1 MVPTEKPLDNPINWS
16 FKVARIWA
24 IDIRVHI
31 VFILAAAILLAMEL
45 PKEGSGDPRSFGQA
59 AVDALGIYAIL
70 FAIVLLHEFGH
81 CWGAR
86 RVGGEAEEILLWPLG
101 GLATVSPPNDARSHL
116 VTAIAGPMVN
126 VIICG
131 VLSGVIAFWVG
142 SLGAVPWN
150 PIHPMLPANT
160 SLIATL
166 TTAQLWTIRVF
177 GLSYFLL
184 LINMLPIFPFDGGR
198 VLQSLLWPSKGY
210 RESMMIATA
219 TGMVGA
225 ILIGLLA
232 LFLEQ
237 SWILLMIAGFGYITC
252 MQQRRMA
259 KEEAAFETGEF
270 GYDFSR
276 GYAAFDEPE
285 RREKKP
291 GPIARWRNR
300 RAAEKT
306 EHRRREKEAH
316 RLAVEEIL
324 RKIGASGIDSLT
336 PAERRTL
343 EAETERKRAPGDDK
357 A

>member
-31 VFILAAAILLAMEL
+31 VFILAAFILLAMEL
-45 PKEGSGDPRSFGQA
+45 PKKGSSDPRSFGQVA
-59 AVDALGIYAIL
+59 IDSLGIYAIL
-70 FAIVLLHEFGH
+70 FGIVLLHEFGH

-86 RVGGEAEEILLWPLG
+86 RVAGEAEEILLWPLG
-101 GLATVSPPNDARSHL
+101 GLASVSPPNDARSHL

-131 VLSGVIAFWVG
+131 ILSGVIALWVG
-142 SLGAVPWN
+142 RLGAVPWN
-150 PIHPMLPANT
+150 PIHPMWPADT
-160 SLIATL
+160 SLIPTL

-184 LINMLPIFPFDGGR
+184 LINLLPIFPFDGGR
-198 VLQSLLWPSKGY
+198 ILQSLLWPNTGY

-225 ILIGLLA
+225 ILVGLVA
-232 LFLEQ
+232 LFLEE
-237 SWILLMIAGFGYITC
+237 SWILLMIAVFGYLTC

-259 KEEAAFETGEF
+259 KEEESFATGEF

-276 GYAAFDEPE
+276 GYASFDEPRE
-285 RREKKP
+285 RRRTP
-291 GPIARWRNR
+291 GPLARWKTK
-300 RAAEKT
+300 RAAEKA
-306 EHRRREKEAH
+306 ERVRREQEAR
-316 RLAVEEIL
+316 RLAVEGIL
-324 RKIGASGIDSLT
+324 RKIAASGMKSLT

-343 EAETERKRAPGDDK
+343 EAETERKRSSGGG
-357 A
+357 